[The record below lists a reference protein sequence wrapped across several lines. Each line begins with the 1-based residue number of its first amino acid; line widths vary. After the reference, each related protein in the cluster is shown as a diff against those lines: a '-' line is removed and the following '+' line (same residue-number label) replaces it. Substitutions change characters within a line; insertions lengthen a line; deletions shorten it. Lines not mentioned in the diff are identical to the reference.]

1 MPLDPL
7 PDWLTARRQQVGARI
22 RAARTHAGLT
32 QLELGNRIG
41 RDHRTIHRWEYGQRV
56 PSLDDLLLLADA
68 TGIQPQDLF
77 QQPAAGPQG

>member
-7 PDWLTARRQQVGARI
+7 PDWLIPRRRQVGARI

-32 QLELGNRIG
+32 QLELGNRVG
-41 RDHRTIHRWEYGQRV
+41 RDHRTVHRWEYGARV

-68 TGIQPQDLF
+68 LGVQPQEF
-77 QQPAAGPQG
+77 FE

>member
-1 MPLDPL
+1 VPLDPL
-7 PDWLTARRQQVGARI
+7 PDWLIRRRADVGARI

-68 TGIQPQDLF
+68 LDVLPQEF
-77 QQPAAGPQG
+77 FE